1 MRRTFENELRD
12 LNLMM
17 LDMGGKVEKV
27 IKVSLES
34 LLDTDKDKASMVKK
48 LDNEVDRLETD
59 IEKKCLDLFLL
70 QAPVASDLRF
80 VGSVLKIIT
89 ELERVGDYG
98 VNISNIVLDMEG
110 PHIKPLVDIP
120 KMAEICQDMLGKSL
134 DSFINRDP
142 ELARETA
149 KMDDE
154 VDRIYSE
161 ICTELLEKI
170 GEDKTAIKKAI
181 DLLFVGRYLERM
193 GDHITNVCERV
204 VYMCTG
210 ETVSY

>member
-1 MRRTFENELRD
+1 MRKTFDSELRD

-17 LDMGGKVEKV
+17 LDMGAKVEKV
-27 IKVSLES
+27 IKVSLEA
-34 LLDTDKDKASMVKK
+34 LLETDKEKAAMVKK
-48 LDNEVDRLETD
+48 LDNEVDRLEAD
-59 IEKKCLDLFLL
+59 IEQKCLELFLL
-70 QAPVASDLRF
+70 QNPVASDLRF

-98 VNISNIVLDMEG
+98 VNIANVVIEMDG

-120 KMAEICQDMLGKSL
+120 RMANICQEMLGKSL
-134 DSFINRDP
+134 DSFINRDE

-149 KMDDE
+149 KRDDE
-154 VDRIYSE
+154 VDGIYDE
-161 ICTELLEKI
+161 ICAELLEKI
-170 GEDKTAIKKAI
+170 EEDKTVIKKAI

-210 ETVSY
+210 EVVSL

>member
-1 MRRTFENELRD
+1 MRKTFDSELRD

-17 LDMGGKVEKV
+17 LDMGAKVEKV
-27 IKVSLES
+27 IKVSLEA
-34 LLDTDKDKASMVKK
+34 LLETDKEKAAMVKK

-59 IEKKCLDLFLL
+59 IEQKCLELFLL

-98 VNISNIVLDMEG
+98 VNIANIVMEMEG
-110 PHIKPLVDIP
+110 AHIKPLVDIP
-120 KMAEICQDMLGKSL
+120 RMANICQEMLGNSL
-134 DSFINRDP
+134 DSFINRDE
-142 ELARETA
+142 ELAIETA
-149 KMDDE
+149 RRDDE
-154 VDRIYSE
+154 VDSIYDE
-161 ICTELLEKI
+161 ICSELLEKI
-170 GEDKTAIKKAI
+170 EEDKTIIKKAI

-210 ETVSY
+210 EVVSL

>member
-1 MRRTFENELRD
+1 MRKTFENELRD

-17 LDMGGKVEKV
+17 LDMGAKVEKV

-34 LLDTDKDKASMVKK
+34 LLETDKEKASMVKK
-48 LDNEVDRLETD
+48 LDNEVDRLEAD

-98 VNISNIVLDMEG
+98 VNISNVVLEMEG
-110 PHIKPLVDIP
+110 AHIKPLVDIP
-120 KMAEICQDMLGKSL
+120 KMADICQEMLGKSL

-142 ELARETA
+142 ELAKVTA

-154 VDRIYSE
+154 VDRIYDE
-161 ICTELLEKI
+161 ICLELLEKI
-170 GEDKTAIKKAI
+170 EEDKSGIKKAI

-204 VYMCTG
+204 VFMCTG